1 MFSGA
6 AWERKSILWLGILFL
21 AGLSGC
27 MMSMSSDVM
36 MKVNQD
42 QTFTEVIKD
51 PEAHIGST
59 VLWGGVIKEIQHGP
73 GEITF
78 IVAQVP
84 LNSSGH
90 PKNETP
96 EGEFVMHTL
105 KPLDPRVFHRGM
117 KVTVAGEIEGVEA
130 KATGGEEDPVPIVR
144 IVEIHA
150 WTERKWG
157 TLPLSKGW
165 EINQYLP
172 SIRPVGR

>member
-1 MFSGA
+1 MFSAA
-6 AWERKSILWLGILFL
+6 AWGRPSSIWLWVLFL

-27 MMSMSSDVM
+27 MQSMSSDVM

-96 EGEFVMHTL
+96 EGEFVVHTL
-105 KPLDPRVFHRGM
+105 KPLDPKVFHPGM
-117 KVTVAGEIEGVEA
+117 KVTLAGEIEAVEV
-130 KATGGEEDPVPIVR
+130 KGSGREDDPLPVLRVI
-144 IVEIHA
+144 EIHA
-150 WTERKWG
+150 WAEKKRG
-157 TLPLSKGW
+157 TLPLFGGW

-172 SIRPVGR
+172 SIRPMGR